1 MKKNLLKLIITISI
15 LIIIPYSCITA
26 LGNIDWTPE
35 CEKALQAHPEFLNI
49 EKEWVDKLGMH
60 YVINLTGNRVLE
72 FAEIDSRNG
81 GGKYAQ
87 LRRINEFEV
96 RGTVK
101 YPKDSNIENHWKDC
115 YGHNARFSDL
125 TKGMGIKIETMIDV
139 INHYDEV
146 LAFIKKIANEQ
157 YSSGDYAYHVD
168 TEDRKATIWIAY
180 VNGYPEGLWHG
191 VKDDEIPFNEDW
203 GEWWCVSEYGENW
216 REKLNT
222 DLPKIRKS
230 LGLEN

>member
-1 MKKNLLKLIITISI
+1 MKKKSFKLIIILLI
-15 LIIIPYSCITA
+15 LIVIPYSCITA
-26 LGNIDWTPE
+26 LGNKDWTTE
-35 CEKALQAHPEFLNI
+35 VEKALQVHPEFLNI

-101 YPKDSNIENHWKDC
+101 YLNDSSDEVHWKDR
-115 YGHNARFSDL
+115 YGTNARFRDL
-125 TKGMGIKIETMIDV
+125 SQGMGIKIETMVDV

-146 LAFIKKIANEQ
+146 LSFIKMIANGQ
-157 YSSGDYAYHVD
+157 YVSDNYVYRVD
-168 TEDRKATIWIAY
+168 SEDRKATIWVAY
-180 VNGYPEGLWHG
+180 INGYPDGLWHG
-191 VKDDEIPFNEDW
+191 IKEDEIPFNEDW

-216 REKLNT
+216 REKVNN

-230 LGLEN
+230 LGLE